1 MDLQPP
7 PKNETEILVSITNQE
22 LEKFDSELAALC
34 NGIKAKK
41 QTPSP
46 TSQISNDFDE
56 SAAEFRA
63 LLAEGDRILP
73 AFEKNVD
80 NVVQLELRI
89 SALEK
94 STTHFDSQQ
103 KKSAAEQ
110 ENLKQQLQLCRQD
123 MDMFRKEAQQ
133 VNDNQATLNTQ
144 YLELKAKIKAL
155 KDTLPTNLHAL
166 ILNAKAYQKDIET
179 LSRNNEVLSSAYID
193 QFNKNVNL
201 EQKLETLE
209 QEIKQNHDNDV
220 ELNKRYLELST
231 SIEASDQAYPRDIK
245 FLRARIDLLEN
256 KQATSLSQFRCLAAG
271 VIGFIAGFLI
281 WFYAHKAELLR

>member
-1 MDLQPP
+1 MDLQQL
-7 PKNETEILVSITNQE
+7 PKTETEILVSVTDQE

-94 STTHFDSQQ
+94 STTLFDSQQ

-110 ENLKQQLQLCRQD
+110 ENLKQQLQLCRQEVQQIHD
-123 MDMFRKEAQQ
+123 NQVILNQDRLALDAKVENIQQ
-133 VNDNQATLNTQ
+133 VCDKNNVLVSQKNAATATQIQALQQQLASMIGNQNNNKEQQT
-144 YLELKAKIKAL
+144 KI
-155 KDTLPTNLHAL
+155 
-166 ILNAKAYQKDIET
+166 E
-179 LSRNNEVLSSAYID
+179 
-193 QFNKNVNL
+193 
-201 EQKLETLE
+201 KLERA
-209 QEIKQNHDNDV
+209 V
-220 ELNKRYLELST
+220 
-231 SIEASDQAYPRDIK
+231 ASSQ
-245 FLRARIDLLEN
+245 F
-256 KQATSLSQFRCLAAG
+256 QFRCFATG